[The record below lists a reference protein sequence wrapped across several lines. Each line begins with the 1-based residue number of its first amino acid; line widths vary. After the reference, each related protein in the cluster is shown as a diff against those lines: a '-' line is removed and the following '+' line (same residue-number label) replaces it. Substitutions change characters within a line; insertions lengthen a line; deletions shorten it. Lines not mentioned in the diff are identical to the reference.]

1 MSFLITRPEHDD
13 TTYYL
18 SSWGK
23 EVIEVAKDRNINV
36 IDLKKDRANRKE
48 VISIIKKKNPSFV
61 VFNGHGNYDSIAG
74 HKNEILIKAGEN
86 EKLLKAKIVYA
97 ISCKSAKQLGP
108 KSMKAGALDYIGYD
122 EDFIF
127 VYDPKF
133 ITHPSKDGTVKLFLE
148 PSNEII
154 ISILKGNS
162 TKIAVKRSQHLFK
175 KNISKLL
182 SSEASPE
189 DITYAKYL
197 WWDRKHQVRSSKED
211 YISLS

>member
-18 SSWGK
+18 SNWSKKAIDLAKNKNVKVLDLNKERANKK
-23 EVIEVAKDRNINV
+23 EVASVIE
-36 IDLKKDRANRKE
+36 
-48 VISIIKKKNPSFV
+48 KKNPSFV
-61 VFNGHGNYDSIAG
+61 VFNGHGNYDCVSG

-86 EKLLKAKIVYA
+86 EELLKSKIVYA
-97 ISCKSAKQLGP
+97 ISCKSAKQLGI
-108 KSMKAGALDYIGYD
+108 KSMKSGALDYIGYD

-133 ITHPSKDGTVKLFLE
+133 MTHPSEDNTVKLFLE
-148 PSNEII
+148 PSNEVI

-162 TKIAVKRSQHLFK
+162 TKIAVERSQHLFK
-175 KNISKLL
+175 KNMSKLL

-189 DITYAKYL
+189 DVTYAKYL
-197 WWDRKHQVRSSKED
+197 WWDMRHQVRLSKDD
-211 YISLS
+211 YVSI